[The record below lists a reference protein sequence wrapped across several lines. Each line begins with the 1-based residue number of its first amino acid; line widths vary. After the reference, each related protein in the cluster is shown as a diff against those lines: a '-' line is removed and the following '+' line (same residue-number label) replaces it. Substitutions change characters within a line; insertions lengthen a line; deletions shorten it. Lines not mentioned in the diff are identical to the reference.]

1 MDAFTEQLIQK
12 KKSSKE
18 IGMYVL
24 CGVLG
29 LIALALAVVLFLLF
43 PQFPPFTLIVV
54 IGAGYGI
61 FHLVT
66 AQNIEYE
73 YTVTNGDIDIDQITA
88 RRSRQ
93 RLVSVAGR
101 KIEMLC
107 PYRAEAF
114 EGRVYDRTVV
124 AVSDPAAEGLWA
136 FSYRGRKNGHTL
148 VIFEPNDR
156 VMKQLFTGLSRTL
169 VLEIK
174 QKYGVEY

>member
-24 CGVLG
+24 CGV
-29 LIALALAVVLFLLF
+29 IAVVALAVAVLLFLLF
-43 PQFPPFTLIVV
+43 PQLPPLTLVVV
-54 IGAGYGI
+54 IAAGYGI
-61 FHLVT
+61 FRLVT

-88 RRSRQ
+88 RRTRQ

-107 PYRAEAF
+107 PYRAESF
-114 EGRVYDRTVV
+114 EGRIYDRTVM
-124 AVSDPAAEGLWA
+124 AASDPAAEGLWA
-136 FSYRGRKNGHTL
+136 FSYRGKKNGHTL
-148 VIFEPNDR
+148 VIFEPNER
-156 VMKQLFTGLSRTL
+156 VLKELFRGLSRTL